1 MESLQGRRAFCT
13 KFAMENQD
21 MLPPTFTTHAWNWFV
36 RGSTKEILFQLRGCV
51 DINGPRDMTAIVLV
65 IKPTV
70 NDLIR
75 GNL

>member
-1 MESLQGRRAFCT
+1 
-13 KFAMENQD
+13 MENQN
-21 MLPPTFTTHAWNWFV
+21 MLRPSFTTHAWNWFV

-51 DINGPRDMTAIVLV
+51 DVNCPRDMTAIILV

-70 NDLIR
+70 DNLVR